1 MLYSIFI
8 ILVVGIIIYKIAV
21 KLQWEGRLTRKRK
34 ERKIEWDKKQRD
46 HYGNRVQK
54 RNKPPNRKR

>member
-21 KLQWEGRLTRKRK
+21 KLQRGEYLARRRK
-34 ERKIEWDKKQRD
+34 ERKIEWDKKQRN
-46 HYGNRVQK
+46 HYGNRVHK

>member
-8 ILVVGIIIYKIAV
+8 ILVLGIIIYKIAV
-21 KLQWEGRLTRKRK
+21 KLQRGEYLARRRK